1 MLTNNKAR
9 GTGFQPEPD
18 AANPRPENLWGQ
30 VLEIT
35 PADGDHAADTAR
47 WDLVVRAGDPA
58 AAERGGGLEP
68 RHQPQRLV
76 RLPGQLRPGPRRP
89 ALGRTDQGRL
99 WSHGIRR
106 RRRPLGAGNRGQRPR
121 HRAHVLPRTGGRRD
135 VRTALHAGR
144 AHPVRRSAAPGRDGA
159 EAYAGFERRSTFED
173 PATRWP
179 DFQAGVPPRPSVVVI
194 TKDDGGEIGG

>member
-9 GTGFQPEPD
+9 HRGPARPD

-35 PADGDHAADTAR
+35 PADGDHAADRPLGPHGAR
-47 WDLVVRAGDPA
+47 RRPGDGAVA
-58 AAERGGGLEP
+58 AAWNPATSE
-68 RHQPQRLV
+68 QRLV
-76 RLPGQLRPGPRRP
+76 RLPGQLRPGPG
-89 ALGRTDQGRL
+89 GRLWVSTDQGRL
-99 WSHGIRR
+99 WKKASGGADGVWALETEGAAAAPGACSSACRWARR
-106 RRRPLGAGNRGQRPR
+106 CAARASRR
-121 HRAHVLPRTGGRRD
+121 T
-135 VRTALHAGR
+135 
-144 AHPVRRSAAPGRDGA
+144 AHPVRRRAASGRDGA
-159 EAYAGFERRSTFED
+159 EDYAGFERSSTFED